1 MPNINKIQYGNQVLL
16 DLTQDTVEAG
26 KMMNGVTAHDASGAT
41 ITGTA
46 SVSVSGEVLIMP
58 EGFIQVVQ

>member
-1 MPNINKIQYGNQVLL
+1 MAVNKVVYGNTTII
-16 DLTQDTVEAG
+16 DLTADTVEAG